1 MHNQTTCNL
10 FYIHLLCLNLY
21 IGYSSFKY
29 TRAYTYFTVRKKP
42 LFHHIKTI
50 GIRGSHSK
58 KRLLQSGFA
67 DLIEAEIRPQKSNYV
82 NRRRETS
89 VNSCG
94 KGLQRTRAYNKHRL
108 GFLNWTEYLLE
119 MFEIG
124 FFNIGYIVA
133 GPRIPEKQER

>member
-29 TRAYTYFTVRKKP
+29 TRAYTYFTVRKNP

-58 KRLLQSGFA
+58 K
-67 DLIEAEIRPQKSNYV
+67 
-82 NRRRETS
+82 T
-89 VNSCG
+89 
-94 KGLQRTRAYNKHRL
+94 
-108 GFLNWTEYLLE
+108 
-119 MFEIG
+119 
-124 FFNIGYIVA
+124 FNIEWLCHFHRGRNKATKIELCKS
-133 GPRIPEKQER
+133 PS